1 MLRNII
7 PFFILT
13 IAVMALQAQ
22 DIASVDTVQTATIA
36 GPVDTIKPPTISY
49 SLTDNRRYAIADIK
63 ISGVE
68 SYNYED
74 YMLIG
79 ISGLTVGQRVS
90 VPGPEIT
97 AAVRKFWKHGFF
109 SDASILATR
118 RTEDSVWLQI
128 VLKPN
133 PTVSEIRY
141 TGVKKSERE
150 DLETKIGMAKNSSL
164 TPNLLRLARKRIKD
178 YYDEKGFSNAEVT
191 VRQTDD
197 LSNPG
202 KMILNIDVA
211 KNTKTKIREIVI
223 NGNEN
228 LSYSELRMA
237 MKKTNSGFSLRKDA
251 WLNIRKIFST
261 KKYIEE
267 EYRNDKENLIKKYNE
282 KGYRD
287 AEIVSDSVF
296 PVDDKRVAIHLT
308 VNEGNKYYIRNIVW
322 VGNTLYPTVR
332 TNGYDGLDDFL
343 NMRPGDVYNQKKL
356 EDRLKGDDDAVAN
369 LYYNNGYIF
378 SQIYP
383 VETYVGNDSI
393 DLEIRIQ
400 EGGQATVN
408 RVAINGNDRIYEDII
423 RRELLTK
430 PGQLFSRELIM
441 NTIREIA
448 QSGHFDPENMNPDI
462 SPNQETGTVDIS
474 YNLTPKANDQVEFS
488 AGYGQ
493 TGLIGRLSFKFS
505 NFSFKNMIHPS
516 TYKGVI
522 PQGEGQT
529 LVLSGQTN
537 GRYYQSY
544 SISFLEPW
552 LGGKRPNSLSVS
564 SYYMQTT
571 GVDSRYYETMYLNP
585 YLYQYGDQYGG
596 VAYDENKWLRIFG
609 SSVSFGKRLSWPDFY
624 FNFATDLS
632 YQRYM
637 LRNWGGYGFGDMS
650 DGNSNSVS
658 LGLSLSRNS
667 IDNPLYTRR
676 GSQFLLSVNFTPPY
690 SLWDGIDYEGLY
702 NQARNATTTEELN
715 LANGN
720 RYNWVEYH
728 KWKFK
733 AKLFIPLERPERES
747 VNDKTKRTPV
757 LMNRIEYGFIGSY
770 NSFKK
775 TPFETFYMGGDGM
788 TGYSTMY
795 GQETIGLRG
804 YSNGSLGYNGY
815 AYTRLSMELRYPLLL
830 EPSSTIYALAFVE
843 AGNLWTNIRDF
854 NPLSLKRSAGVGARI
869 FLPMIGLMGVDWG
882 YGFDRPTPSSAV
894 SGGQFHFIIGQE
906 F

>member
-1 MLRNII
+1 M
-7 PFFILT
+7 
-13 IAVMALQAQ
+13 AVMTLQAQ
-22 DIASVDTVQTATIA
+22 DTTSPDTVRISTSSAAEVADTTKL
-36 GPVDTIKPPTISY
+36 PVISY
-49 SLTDNRRYAIADIK
+49 SLTDNRRYTIADIK
-63 ISGVE
+63 VSGVE

-79 ISGLTVGQRVS
+79 ISGLSVGQRIT
-90 VPGPEIT
+90 VPGNEIT
-97 AAVRKFWKHGFF
+97 TAVRNFWKNGLF
-109 SDASILATR
+109 SDAAILATR
-118 RTEDSVWLQI
+118 KTEDSIWLQI
-128 VLKPN
+128 ALKPN
-133 PTVSEIRY
+133 PTISEIRY

-150 DLETKIGMAKNSSL
+150 DLETKIGMAKNSNL
-164 TPNLLRLARKRIKD
+164 TPNILRLAHKRIKD
-178 YYDEKGFSNAEVT
+178 YYDEKGFSNAEIT
-191 VRQTDD
+191 VRQMDD
-197 LSNPG
+197 LVNPG
-202 KMILNIDVA
+202 KMILNINVE
-211 KNTKTKIREIVI
+211 KSTKTKIREIII
-223 NGNEN
+223 NGNES

-237 MKKTNSGFSLRKDA
+237 MKKTNSGFSLRKNT

-261 KKYIEE
+261 KKYVEE
-267 EYRNDKENLIKKYNE
+267 EYKNDKENIIKKYNE

-287 AEIVSDSVF
+287 AEITSDSVVQ
-296 PVDDKRVAIHLT
+296 VDEKRVAIHIN

-332 TNGYDGLDDFL
+332 ANGYDGLEDFL
-343 NMRPGDVYNQKKL
+343 NMKKGDVYNQKKI
-356 EDRLKGDDDAVAN
+356 EDRLRNDDDAVAT

-378 SQIYP
+378 SQIDP
-383 VETYVGNDSI
+383 VETYVANDSV

-400 EGGQATVN
+400 EGGQASLN
-408 RVAINGNDRIYEDII
+408 RVTVNGNDRIYDDII

-441 NTIREIA
+441 TTLREIA
-448 QSGHFDPENMNPDI
+448 QSGHFDAENMNPEI
-462 SPNQETGTVDIS
+462 NPNQETGTVDIA

-488 AGYGQ
+488 AGWGQ
-493 TGLIGRLSFKFS
+493 TGVIGRLSFKFS
-505 NFSFKNMIHPS
+505 NFSFKNMIYPS
-516 TYKGVI
+516 TYKGII

-571 GVDSRYYETMYLNP
+571 GVDSRYYEQMYTNP
-585 YLYQYGDQYGG
+585 YLYGYGSSNYGYSDYYGG
-596 VAYDENKWLRIFG
+596 VAYDDNKWLRIFG

-624 FNFATDLS
+624 FNFSTDLS

-637 LRNWGGYGFGDMS
+637 LKNWAGYGFGDLS
-650 DGNSNSVS
+650 DGNSNSIS
-658 LGLSLSRNS
+658 LGLTLSRSS
-667 IDNPLYTRR
+667 IDNPLYTRK
-676 GSQFLLSVNFTPPY
+676 GSQFSLSVNFTPPY
-690 SLWDGIDYEGLY
+690 SAWDGLDYEGLY
-702 NQARNATTTEELN
+702 NQAKNATTTEQLN
-715 LANGN
+715 QANDK
-720 RYNWVEYH
+720 RYNWIEYH

-733 AKLFIPLERPERES
+733 AKIFIPLEKPDRES
-747 VNDKTKRTPV
+747 VNDKSKRTPV

-770 NSFKK
+770 NKFKK

-815 AYTRLSMELRYPLLL
+815 AYTRLAMEIRYPLIL

-843 AGNLWTNIRDF
+843 AGNLWNNIRDF
-854 NPLSLKRSAGVGARI
+854 NPFSLKRSAGVGARI
-869 FLPMIGLMGVDWG
+869 FLPMIGLMGIDWG
-882 YGFDRPTPSSAV
+882 YGFDRPTPSSPI
-894 SGGQFHFIIGQE
+894 SGSQLHFILGQE